1 LSPLKRYE
9 DKDVGKGKKI
19 AFFILR
25 YLIIAFG
32 AVCMAISLEL
42 FLVPNA
48 IIDGG
53 IAGIS
58 IMASKLTGLPLGM
71 FLFLLNLPFLIL
83 GYRRLGKL
91 LVLNTLFAVAVMSLT
106 TALLHGV
113 PRFTSDHLLAVLF
126 GGFIL
131 GFGVGLVIRYG
142 GSLDGTEIVAILL
155 SHKYRFP
162 VGQVVMIIN
171 VFIFAAA
178 GFVFGWDSAMYS
190 VATYYIAYR
199 LIDIVVEGLDESKSV
214 IIVSDYY
221 EEIAKAITEK
231 LNRTATFLLARG
243 AYSKKETQVLY
254 CVVTRLELSR
264 LKSIVQEID
273 PNAFI
278 TIEHV
283 ADVMGGS
290 FSRKAA
296 HH

>member
-1 LSPLKRYE
+1 MSPLKRYE